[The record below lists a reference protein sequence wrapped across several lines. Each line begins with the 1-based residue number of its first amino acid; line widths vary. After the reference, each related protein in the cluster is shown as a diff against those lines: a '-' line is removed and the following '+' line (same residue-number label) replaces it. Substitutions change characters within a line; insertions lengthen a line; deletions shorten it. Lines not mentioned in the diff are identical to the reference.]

1 MADFP
6 IRCVSKPMH
15 SSQNGRGPLIFCK
28 VAEKEVKTGRA
39 GELSL
44 GRPRQSAGSLRR
56 SGCGSGLRA
65 CGVQVARAASGG
77 RRREEGGEPRL
88 GGGGGRKEEGALS
101 PVRVLPAAPG
111 QRSELLPGRAR
122 GGGGGRGG
130 GA

>member
-28 VAEKEVKTGRA
+28 VTEKEVKTGRA

-77 RRREEGGEPRL
+77 RRREEG
-88 GGGGGRKEEGALS
+88 ALS